1 MKKSR
6 AISALMGASIL
17 MAAPAQQVAVAEEAA
32 AETAQAESFDKI
44 ANVQGAFS
52 YNQNVM
58 TPPDE
63 VFSLFGTA
71 ATGICATP
79 SFALGNAETQDIYI
93 NIRGTMKKAAT
104 VSLDVLKEQG
114 GTSTVMACSCGM
126 SGAVANTKV
135 TGVLLE
141 DVIGLQDIIKD
152 VNTVTVRDKDGYGLS
167 LPLSY
172 VLEKQAMLVWSVGD
186 TELTSQTGGPVQL
199 WVPDTV
205 AKYFTRQVA
214 EIELSAEEE
223 VPTVEAG
230 QDEFRTKVSL
240 VNRMAEDQVFA
251 VGDQITFEG
260 YADDIGQAIAAVEFS
275 MDGGETWTSCETND
289 VTSKMWVYW
298 YFGYTAEQPG
308 SFKLDVRARTA
319 DGRVSPLASS
329 VVFTVK

>member
-186 TELTSQTGGPVQL
+186 TELTSQTGDVLMVKPTISD
-199 WVPDTV
+199 VP
-205 AKYFTRQVA
+205 AFNQA
-214 EIELSAEEE
+214 L
-223 VPTVEAG
+223 
-230 QDEFRTKVSL
+230 VSFSLL
-240 VNRMAEDQVFA
+240 VDRNAA
-251 VGDQITFEG
+251 SG
-260 YADDIGQAIAAVEFS
+260 YQ
-275 MDGGETWTSCETND
+275 
-289 VTSKMWVYW
+289 
-298 YFGYTAEQPG
+298 
-308 SFKLDVRARTA
+308 RTA
-319 DGRVSPLASS
+319 TLTYYIYGHAK
-329 VVFTVK
+329 TVKLELK